1 MGKAAILME
10 ALPYIRRFSGTI
22 VVVKY
27 GGSAMDD
34 PSFAQSFARDVAL
47 LSQVGIKMVVVH
59 GGGPQI
65 TAAMKREGIAPTW
78 VDGLRVTNSR
88 TMELVR
94 RVLGGEVNGEIAR
107 LLETSGASAVGLNG
121 VDAGLFRC
129 RRLDNRLGRVG
140 DLVEVNPALVEFL
153 VDGGMT
159 PVVAPLGLG
168 LDGEVYN
175 LNADTVA
182 GALAAALGA
191 QKLVFLTN
199 VEGVY
204 RNPSDA
210 STLISKLTL
219 PELVM
224 MVDRFRGGMLPKLR
238 AVVEAMKGGVSQAHV
253 LDGRIQHAL
262 LLEMFTPEGIGT
274 MVIHHEG
281 EEPCTEITRVG
292 SRRPTESESRPTV
305 GPLLCSAG
313 DRESGCST
321 GRVGPTWTVSPA
333 WRWWRSDTPTR
344 GWRRPPA
351 PRCRN
356 WFTSPTSS
364 TPSRW

>member
-1 MGKAAILME
+1 MTTGHSPPTRLKPRIASSMGKAAILME

-34 PSFAQSFARDVAL
+34 PSFARSFARDVAL

-78 VDGLRVTNSR
+78 VEGLRVTNSR

-107 LLETSGASAVGLNG
+107 LLENSGAKAVGLNG

-129 RRLDNRLGRVG
+129 RRHDERLGRVG

-204 RNPSDA
+204 RNPNDA
-210 STLISKLTL
+210 STLISKMTL

-238 AVVEAMKGGVSQAHV
+238 AVVEAMKGGVSQSHV
-253 LDGRIQHAL
+253 LDGRVQHAL

-274 MVIHHEG
+274 MVIHPEG
-281 EEPCTEITRVG
+281 EEQ
-292 SRRPTESESRPTV
+292 
-305 GPLLCSAG
+305 
-313 DRESGCST
+313 
-321 GRVGPTWTVSPA
+321 
-333 WRWWRSDTPTR
+333 
-344 GWRRPPA
+344 
-351 PRCRN
+351 
-356 WFTSPTSS
+356 
-364 TPSRW
+364 